1 MNWKVISRNVGFA
14 LLVSALFMF
23 LSVIVSMVN
32 GNDSALAALIIS
44 FTITFISGVF
54 PFIFVRKTP
63 SITLKEGYVIITLSW
78 LLSFVFGML
87 PYALWGGPFTLQNAW
102 FESVSGFTTTGATI
116 LENVEALPRSLLFW
130 RSSTH
135 FIGGL
140 GVVVFLLL
148 IIPNS
153 SPVRLR
159 LTNME
164 LSSLSR
170 GGYAS
175 RPNKTVFIFASV
187 YIGIWFFSLLS
198 YLFAGMP
205 FFDALCHSMSVCATG
220 GFSTRNES
228 IAAFDSCAIEAVTYV
243 FMLLASLHFGLIF
256 LCIVNRSL
264 KPFNNPVIKFYLG
277 CLAAFSIVV
286 GLSIKV
292 SSFDSLSWGRALW
305 QGAFQTLSSAST
317 TGFAITDNAV
327 WHNFPNMLLLMMG
340 VMCGC
345 AGSTTGGLKA
355 DRILLLFKSVG
366 CHVGRILHP
375 SSVNEVKLARRVLR
389 DEEVY
394 PHLLYIAVYF
404 VALAI
409 SIALCLSSGLHD
421 HGSFTATVS
430 CLGNVG
436 PATRELG
443 LMGNYNSV
451 PAMAKYI
458 LTLDMFLGR
467 IEIYPVLAVVAMV
480 FDRKAK

>member
-1 MNWKVISRNVGFA
+1 MNWKVISRNVGYA

-23 LSVIVSMVN
+23 LSILVSVFN

-44 FTITFISGVF
+44 FTITFIVGVF

-116 LENVEALPRSLLFW
+116 LEDVEALPRSLLFW

-148 IIPNS
+148 VIPNS

-170 GGYAS
+170 GGYSS

-187 YIGIWFFSLLS
+187 YLGIWVLS
-198 YLFAGMP
+198 FVSYIIAGMP
-205 FFDALCHSMSVCATG
+205 VFEAVCHSMSVCATG
-220 GFSTRNES
+220 GFSTRNAS
-228 IAAFDSCAIEAVTYV
+228 IASFDSYAIEAVTYV
-243 FMLLASLHFGLIF
+243 FMLLSSLHFGLVF
-256 LCIVNRSL
+256 LCIVGRSL
-264 KPFNNPVIKFYLG
+264 KPFSNPVIKFYLLS
-277 CLAAFSIVV
+277 LAVFSLLS
-286 GLSIKV
+286 GTSIKI
-292 SSFDSLSWGRALW
+292 SSLGDISWGRAVW
-305 QGAFQTLSSAST
+305 EGAFQTLSAAST
-317 TGFAITDNAV
+317 TGFAIADNAH
-327 WHNFPNMLLLMMG
+327 WPHFCNMLLLLMG
-340 VMCGC
+340 IMCGC
-345 AGSTTGGLKA
+345 AGSTTGGIKA

-375 SSVNEVKLARRVLR
+375 SSVNEVRLSRRVLR
-389 DEEVY
+389 DEDVY

-404 VALAI
+404 VALA
-409 SIALCLSSGLHD
+409 SSTVLCLALGLNPVNSLASSVT
-421 HGSFTATVS
+421 S
-430 CLGNVG
+430 LGNVG
-436 PATRELG
+436 PAIGEMG
-443 LMGNYNSV
+443 LMGNFGGI

-480 FDRKAK
+480 FDRRAK